1 MAMNQK
7 RIEKLIREFLEAIG
21 ENPGRPGLIE
31 TPRRVAEMCKE
42 IFAGLK
48 KDPRRVLKMIHGEKH
63 DEMVLLK
70 DIPFYSVCEHH
81 LLPVLGKVH
90 IAYIPAG
97 DRVTGLSKLARV
109 VDIISKRPQLQERM
123 TKQIA
128 DNIMEVL
135 KPAGVGV
142 VIEARHLCLEM
153 RGIKKPAAVAVTS
166 AVRGIFRK
174 DVRTREEFV
183 NLVKEK

>member
-1 MAMNQK
+1 MDQK
-7 RIEKLIREFLEAIG
+7 RIEKLVREFLEAIG
-21 ENPGRPGLIE
+21 EDPKRNGLVG
-31 TPRRVAEMCKE
+31 TPRRVAKMCKE

-48 KDPRRVLKMIHGEKH
+48 KNPRRALSVIHAERH

-70 DIPFYSVCEHH
+70 DIPFYSICEHH

-97 DRVTGLSKLARV
+97 DRVTGFSKLARV
-109 VDIISKRPQLQERM
+109 VDVISKRPQLQERM

-142 VIEARHLCLEM
+142 IIEARHLCLEM
-153 RGIKKPAAVAVTS
+153 RGIKKPEAMAITS

-174 DVRTREEFV
+174 DVRTREEFLK
-183 NLVKEK
+183 LVKEK